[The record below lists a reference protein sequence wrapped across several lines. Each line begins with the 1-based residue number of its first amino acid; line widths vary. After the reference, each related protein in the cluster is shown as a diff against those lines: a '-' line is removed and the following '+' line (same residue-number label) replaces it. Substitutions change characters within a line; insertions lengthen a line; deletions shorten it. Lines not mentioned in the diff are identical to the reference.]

1 MVDLII
7 LSFKSKNLNIIIEI
21 KQGELQLGSTI
32 RRCPD
37 INKISS
43 IGYRQTISLE
53 EGIASLKGWYY

>member
-1 MVDLII
+1 M
-7 LSFKSKNLNIIIEI
+7 IEI

-53 EGIASLKGWYY
+53 EGIAGLKGWYY